1 MILSQ
6 WPFSRNEKIG
16 KSLAYNPPH
25 MVYLNRIIVDK
36 MILFD
41 DDDNDDGMVEV
52 RTTTDKNS
60 M

>member
-1 MILSQ
+1 
-6 WPFSRNEKIG
+6 
-16 KSLAYNPPH
+16 
-25 MVYLNRIIVDK
+25 MVYLNTIIVDK